1 MKRILIRSYKYF
13 LNKAMNLHR
22 ILFKGIIKINDL
34 HVAVPKECSG
44 ETYFKIV
51 FGKYELPERQL
62 LKFLSPNDKIIELGG
77 SIGVVSNSINKL
89 LSKKED
95 HIVLEPNPLAIFY
108 SEMNKSINNS
118 KYKIIREVVGS
129 GEMIKIN
136 LSFEFIG
143 SSQFK
148 KYSSN
153 AYSVL
158 IYSNPINKYINM
170 LSDDKNLVLIMDIEG
185 AELDVVFDESI
196 IKFSKIILERH
207 PGILLKKNKIIDDKL
222 LQLNFSL
229 IDSIENVQY
238 WSKE

>member
-1 MKRILIRSYKYF
+1 MYKYS
-13 LNKAMNLHR
+13 LNNAMNLHR
-22 ILFKGIIKINDL
+22 LLFNGTIKISDL
-34 HVAVPKECSG
+34 DIAVPKECSG

-51 FGKYELPERQL
+51 FGKYELPERKL

-118 KYKIIREVVGS
+118 KYRIIREVVGN

-158 IYSNPINKYINM
+158 IYSNPISSYINM
-170 LSDDKNLVLIMDIEG
+170 LSDEENLVLIMDIEG
-185 AELDVVFDESI
+185 AELDVIFDDSI
-196 IKFSKIILERH
+196 SKFSKIILERH
-207 PGILLKKNKIIDDKL
+207 PGILLEKNKIIDDKL
-222 LQLNFSL
+222 LQLNYSL

-238 WSKE
+238 WAKE